1 MLKFWAV
8 TGKTVKTPDGYF
20 VVVCRSVWLDRTCAL
35 EFLFSALSIIA
46 ANNVDIMFTI
56 TLGQLLL
63 ITMAT
68 EVRQAMYSNT
78 GLCSTD
84 APATVKTLSRI
95 RCSTEC
101 LHLTSCRDF
110 NHNSSNN
117 ECSLFRHK
125 PLFNESKAGC
135 AGFKARQFVILSV
148 VITSNLKIYAVISVA
163 QSDNMRSVRC
173 SVYVFKT
180 WWLAKITKPE
190 LDIASVINNLLFPS
204 SLSVKLAMQTERIAV
219 HTRSSGGG
227 WSF

>member
-1 MLKFWAV
+1 
-8 TGKTVKTPDGYF
+8 
-20 VVVCRSVWLDRTCAL
+20 
-35 EFLFSALSIIA
+35 
-46 ANNVDIMFTI
+46 MFTI

-68 EVRQAMYSNT
+68 ELRQAMYSNT

-84 APATVKTLSRI
+84 SPATVKTLSRI

-101 LHLTSCRDF
+101 LYLASCRDF

-117 ECSLFRHK
+117 ECFLFRHK
-125 PLFNESKAGC
+125 PLFSESEPGC

-148 VITSNLKIYAVISVA
+148 FIKSNLCKKIYAVISVA

-180 WWLAKITKPE
+180 
-190 LDIASVINNLLFPS
+190 
-204 SLSVKLAMQTERIAV
+204 
-219 HTRSSGGG
+219 
-227 WSF
+227 